1 MEYKKI
7 NINTARRLYNE
18 GRKIIVKTSKMRIEP
33 TIWTT
38 PMELV
43 KKEREEEK
51 NEIDFDRNINA
62 YKFYNCNYKLGK
74 TLQYY
79 IIEV

>member
-7 NINTARRLYNE
+7 NITTARKLYNE
-18 GRKIIVKTSKMRIEP
+18 GKKIIVKTSKMRIEP
-33 TIWTT
+33 TMWTE

-43 KKEREEEK
+43 KKEREEQQ
-51 NEIDFDRNINA
+51 NEIDFDKNINI
-62 YKFYNCNYKLGK
+62 YKFYNCNSELGK

-79 IIEV
+79 IEV

>member
-7 NINTARRLYNE
+7 NINTARKLYNE

-33 TIWTT
+33 TMWTT

-43 KKEREEEK
+43 KKEREEQL
-51 NEIDFDRNINA
+51 NEVDFDKNINV
-62 YKFYNCNYKLGK
+62 YRFYNCSNELGK

-79 IIEV
+79 IEV

>member
-7 NINTARRLYNE
+7 NINKARRLYNE
-18 GRKIIVKTSKMRIEP
+18 GRKIIVKPCKMPIEE
-33 TIWTT
+33 TMWSS

-43 KKEREEEK
+43 KKERKEFN
-51 NEIDFDRNINA
+51 NEIDFDKNINV
-62 YKFYNCNYKLGK
+62 YKFYNCNSEMGR

-79 IIEV
+79 IIE

>member
-7 NINTARRLYNE
+7 NINKARRLYNE
-18 GRKIIVKTSKMRIEP
+18 GKKIIVKTSKMRIEP
-33 TIWTT
+33 TMWTT

-51 NEIDFDRNINA
+51 NEIDFDKNINVYA
-62 YKFYNCNYKLGK
+62 YYNCNNEMGR

-79 IIEV
+79 IEV